1 MAEEAPIR
9 VLLVDDDEDEYIVT
23 RDLFREIGRGYE
35 LSWACSYE
43 DALAEISRQ
52 KWDAFLFDYHLGART
67 GVELL
72 RETKSRGCRVPIL
85 ILTGAGD
92 RQVDLEAMQAG
103 AADYLDKGQLT
114 AALLERSIRYAIERR
129 RSEERQRDSDH
140 QVAALEVIEAQLQ
153 EAVRTR
159 DEFLSVAS
167 HELKTPLTSLTLQI
181 DQLRR
186 LAAGGRAISSS
197 AALLEAAKR
206 QTVRLNDLVEQLLDV
221 SRIATQRLAV
231 HVDEVDLAE
240 ITRDI
245 CDRFRPQAEAARS
258 RLHVEAQAPVRG
270 RWDRFRIEQV
280 LGNLLSNAIKYGRG
294 KPISVGVTTADDMA
308 RVAVHDEGIGIAH
321 GDVSRIF
328 GRFERAV
335 SSRHYGGLGL
345 GLYIAHEVVEAHG
358 GCILVQSEPGQG
370 STFTVLLPLH
380 GPHIDVEA
388 DASVQAS

>member
-1 MAEEAPIR
+1 MAEEAKVR
-9 VLLVDDDEDEYIVT
+9 VLLVDDDEDEYVVT
-23 RDLFREIGRGYE
+23 RDLFREMGSGYA

-43 DALAEISRQ
+43 DAVAEISQ
-52 KWDAFLFDYHLGART
+52 GEWDAFLFDYHLGART
-67 GVELL
+67 GVDLL
-72 RETKSRGCRVPIL
+72 RETKSKGCRTPIL

-129 RSEERQRDSDH
+129 RSEERQRESDH
-140 QVAALEVIEAQLQ
+140 HVAALEVIEAQLQ

-159 DEFLSVAS
+159 DEFLSVAA
-167 HELKTPLTSLTLQI
+167 HELKTPMTSLSLQI

-186 LAAGGRAISSS
+186 MAESNRLDSS
-197 AALLEAAKR
+197 APALLEAAKR
-206 QTVRLNDLVEQLLDV
+206 QLMRLNDLVEQLLDV

-231 HVDEVDLAE
+231 HVDEIDLAE
-240 ITRDI
+240 VVRDV
-245 CDRFRPQAEAARS
+245 CDRFRPQAEASRS
-258 RLHVEAQAPVRG
+258 PLHVEAVAPVRG

-280 LGNLLSNAIKYGRG
+280 LSNLLSNAIKYGRG
-294 KPISVGVTTADDMA
+294 KPISVGVTAGDDMAA

-321 GDVSRIF
+321 GDVTRIF

-358 GCILVQSEPGQG
+358 GCILVQSEPGHG

-380 GPHIDVEA
+380 GPHAEVE
-388 DASVQAS
+388 ASVQTS

>member
-1 MAEEAPIR
+1 MQ
-9 VLLVDDDEDEYIVT
+9 VLLVDDDEDEYVVT
-23 RDLFREIGRGYE
+23 RDLFREMGSGYA
-35 LSWACSYE
+35 LSWAQSYD
-43 DALAEISRQ
+43 DALVEISGRQ
-52 KWDAFLFDYHLGART
+52 WDAFLFDYNLGART

-72 RETKSRGCRVPIL
+72 RETKATGSRAPIL

-103 AADYLDKGQLT
+103 AADYLDKSQLT

-129 RSEERQRDSDH
+129 RSEERQRESDH

-167 HELKTPLTSLTLQI
+167 HELTTPLTSLNLQI
-181 DQLRR
+181 DHMRR
-186 LAAGGRAISSS
+186 LAQTDSLDS
-197 AALLEAAKR
+197 APALLETAKR
-206 QTVRLNDLVEQLLDV
+206 QLMRLNDLVDQLLDV

-231 HVDEVDLAE
+231 NVDEVDLAE
-240 ITRDI
+240 IVRDV
-245 CDRFRPQAEAARS
+245 CDRFRPQAEAARCP
-258 RLHVEAQAPVRG
+258 LHVEAGDAVRG

-280 LGNLLSNAIKYGRG
+280 LSNLLSNAIKYGRG
-294 KPISVGVTTADDMA
+294 KPVTVGVTAGEDMA
-308 RVAVHDEGIGIAH
+308 RVAVHDDGIGIAQ

-380 GPHIDVEA
+380 GPHADVEA
-388 DASVQAS
+388 CVQSS

>member
-1 MAEEAPIR
+1 M
-9 VLLVDDDEDEYIVT
+9 
-23 RDLFREIGRGYE
+23 GSGYA
-35 LSWACSYE
+35 LSWAQSYD
-43 DALAEISRQ
+43 DALVEISSRE
-52 KWDAFLFDYHLGART
+52 WDAFLFDYNLGART

-72 RETKSRGCRVPIL
+72 RETKATGVRAPIL

-129 RSEERQRDSDH
+129 RSEERQRESDH

-153 EAVRTR
+153 DAVRTR

-167 HELKTPLTSLTLQI
+167 HELKTPLTSLNLQI
-181 DQLRR
+181 DHLRR
-186 LAAGGRAISSS
+186 LARTGRLDS
-197 AALLEAAKR
+197 APALLEAAKR
-206 QTVRLNDLVEQLLDV
+206 QLMRLNDLVDQLLDV

-231 HVDEVDLAE
+231 NVDEVDLAE
-240 ITRDI
+240 IVRDV

-258 RLHVEAQAPVRG
+258 SLHVEAGDAVRG

-280 LGNLLSNAIKYGRG
+280 LSNLLSNSIKYGGG
-294 KPISVGVTTADDMA
+294 KPVTVGVTAGEDMA
-308 RVAVHDEGIGIAH
+308 RVAVHDEGIGIAQS
-321 GDVSRIF
+321 DVSRIF

-358 GCILVQSEPGQG
+358 GCILVQSEPGHG

-380 GPHIDVEA
+380 GPHADVEA
-388 DASVQAS
+388 CVQSS